1 MTTTAKTLPIVFIPG
16 ASSDDTVWDAQK
28 NHFAQTTT
36 AIAVNLTQYDNI
48 ADMSAHVLNAVE
60 GDFII
65 CGTSMG
71 GYVAL
76 DVLKKANRRVKKVIF
91 CNTSARADTPEKTAQ
106 RLAEVA
112 AGIEAY
118 AANRVED
125 AHYRTFLS
133 QKSFEDKALIKRLRA
148 VSERVGYD
156 CFKNHQLA
164 CSGRPDSIDFLPQ
177 IDIPALIIGGTED
190 IVTPPE
196 RQAEMYDKIPGAKLV
211 MIPDVGHI
219 AHMEATETVTAA
231 IDAFVHDGVSG
242 EKT

>member
-1 MTTTAKTLPIVFIPG
+1 MTANTKTLPIVFVPG

-36 AIAVNLTQYDNI
+36 AITVNLTQYDSI
-48 ADMSAHVLNAVE
+48 ADMSTHVLQAVG

-76 DVLKKANRRVKKVIF
+76 DVLKKAGGRVKKVIF

-106 RLAEVA
+106 RMAEVA
-112 AGIEAY
+112 AGPEAY
-118 AANRVED
+118 AANRVDD
-125 AHYRTFLS
+125 AHYKTFLS
-133 QKSFEDKALIKRLRA
+133 NKSFEDKALIKKLRA
-148 VSERVGYD
+148 VSERVGYA

-164 CSGRPDSIDFLPQ
+164 CSSRPDSIDFLPQ
-177 IDIPALIIGGTED
+177 IDIPTLIIGGTED

-196 RQAEMYDKIPGAKLV
+196 RQAEMHEKIPNAKLV
-211 MIPDVGHI
+211 MLSDVGHI
-219 AHMEATETVTAA
+219 AHMEAADTVTQA
-231 IDAFVHDGVSG
+231 IEAFISDG
-242 EKT
+242 T